1 MRRGRALALLL
12 GITGAVLAMGT
23 GTAAADVTQPTHTI
37 LSMQLNGVVDPFT
50 ASYIKRGVEVANTD
64 GDAAVLMTIDTPGL
78 QAACEAAGRERRT
91 RAFRMRRA
99 PSASA
104 ACNAK

>member
-37 LSMQLNGVVDPFT
+37 LSMQLNGVVDPFM
-50 ASYIKRGVEVANTD
+50 ASYVRRGVATAAD
-64 GDAAVLMTIDTPGL
+64 RGDVAVLITIDTPGGL
-78 QAACEAAGRERRT
+78 DSSMREIISAILARRGPVISLT
-91 RAFRMRRA
+91 
-99 PSASA
+99 PP
-104 ACNAK
+104 